1 MLATFLLSIAISHA
15 AKEDDSYNV
24 TQIMLFVMDCM
35 KPGSNC
41 PLLCYNHWGKVLFY
55 SLGLIRAARLC
66 WFYLEFPEKGSR
78 RKLSSEYLIYHAIS
92 YDILEGLCWSHDAD
106 EAGDSYALSSWL
118 TGHRHAILPSFLFLT
133 SMQEKKTDCAGPTR
147 QREISLHQLR
157 KRRRIGS
164 KEL

>member
-106 EAGDSYALSSWL
+106 EAAC
-118 TGHRHAILPSFLFLT
+118 
-133 SMQEKKTDCAGPTR
+133 K
-147 QREISLHQLR
+147 
-157 KRRRIGS
+157 KRRLTAQALPGRGKSPYIN
-164 KEL
+164 